1 MNEKIKNR
9 FNAVKST
16 LNSLLVYVV
25 ILLSVVSA
33 FFVGIY
39 YNKLIMKREDAKF
52 KVTHVLKQNVNLA
65 IDENNHLIVI
75 NNQTGDYTIYS
86 DSIGKTIFKLYAKNV
101 WGENNTITDNM
112 N

>member
-1 MNEKIKNR
+1 MNENFKNR
-9 FNAVKST
+9 FNALKLA
-16 LNSLLVYVV
+16 LNTLLVYTV
-25 ILLSVVSA
+25 IVLSVASA
-33 FFVGIY
+33 FFIGIY

-52 KVTHVLKQNVNLA
+52 KVTRVLKQNVSLA

-101 WGENNTITDNM
+101 WGENNTITDKM